1 MFPGFN
7 QKMNIFSARSHKKR
21 KTKPVWWL
29 NFQVTTTVIYCKFQ
43 DHPFL
48 GLWDWG
54 PLLSGLLQRLA
65 HCPAVFFALFAFPQR
80 GRCAIYDSRS
90 HRDLRHRNRGVFDI
104 PMGPCHLTPDP
115 QNEGN
120 RQLLSSYVVL
130 RDVPFGNQTWQW
142 EIPHTWRFWKNYLS
156 TYLPTYLSVYL
167 SSYPVLSCP
176 ILSIYLSTT
185 FVYIYMC
192 VCVSIATFDYRR
204 AGGYNSLFAHEYTHT
219 KGPYV

>member
-1 MFPGFN
+1 M
-7 QKMNIFSARSHKKR
+7 
-21 KTKPVWWL
+21 
-29 NFQVTTTVIYCKFQ
+29 
-43 DHPFL
+43 
-48 GLWDWG
+48 GLWDLG

-142 EIPHTWRFWKNYLS
+142 EIPHTWRFWKNYLP
-156 TYLPTYLSVYL
+156 TYLPTYLSLCLSIYL
-167 SSYPVLSCP
+167 SSYPFLSCP

-185 FVYIYMC
+185 FVYIYVC
-192 VCVSIATFDYRR
+192 VCPLPRLIT
-204 AGGYNSLFAHEYTHT
+204 GGPEGTILFLHMNTRIP
-219 KGPYV
+219 KGPMFKKYRSNLQTFN